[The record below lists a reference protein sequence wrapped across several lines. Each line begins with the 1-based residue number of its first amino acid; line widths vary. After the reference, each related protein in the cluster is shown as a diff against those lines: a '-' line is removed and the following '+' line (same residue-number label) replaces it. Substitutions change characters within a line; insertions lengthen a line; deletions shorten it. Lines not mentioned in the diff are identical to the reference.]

1 MKILNLTINRRH
13 FLLVFFVFII
23 FTLGYGAFEFSKDKT
38 NLLDGYANA
47 GAAKCGC
54 SKCHTIELNGC
65 EGCHNSQQSR
75 QESDDTVTRSEE
87 PHGEDSAN
95 PENNAA
101 LQEQKANSEKPNESE
116 SANPEND
123 PESQSS
129 SVETTNSEPIEP
141 KKEELGKSETVPNK
155 SKNQQGTDQAK
166 K

>member
-1 MKILNLTINRRH
+1 MRRIYYRRNILPV
-13 FLLVFFVFII
+13 FLVLII
-23 FTLGYGAFEFSKDKT
+23 FTFGYGMAEFSKDKP
-38 NLLDGYANA
+38 NLLVGYATA

-54 SKCHTIELNGC
+54 QKCHTIELNGC
-65 EGCHNSQQSR
+65 EGCHNSKQR
-75 QESDDTVTRSEE
+75 KQESDNPISRSEE
-87 PHGEDSAN
+87 PHEDD
-95 PENNAA
+95 
-101 LQEQKANSEKPNESE
+101 